1 MTRPGEEKLSL
12 REVFDE
18 ILTVYRRHWRFLIP
32 AAIIVLIPQS
42 IADGAL
48 NGGTIDGIKSIA
60 DVAFVGA
67 VLLTAVV
74 NLMGQAFYAGL
85 TAAAV
90 VDWRAGLPLPPLRK
104 LIAALPVGGLI
115 LLDIVVSLGLAIGL
129 LLLIVPGL
137 IFLAYVGISP
147 AVMKLEHLGVFAA
160 MRRSAELVRGHL
172 RAVIVLVVGVTLFT
186 ELAVEAIVLPFH
198 GLGAVT
204 VVNLIAEGLLQPFEG
219 LAIAVVAIRLLE
231 LRGEAPAPST
241 MARALV
247 GEEA

>member
-104 LIAALPVGGLI
+104 L
-115 LLDIVVSLGLAIGL
+115 IVVSLGLAIGL